1 LIEWPQQ
8 KVSRWRRSFDAPSTS
23 TSTIDPIP
31 KRRWQQRSA
40 QSPAQLLRL
49 VMRGLVADLLVDTD
63 IFIDHLRGAKEF
75 RPKRHRVHYSV
86 VTRAELFAGNSAT
99 DLCSRLLAPFRE
111 VDIDRAIA
119 ERAGR
124 IARESG
130 TRLPDALIAA
140 TALERGLSV
149 VTRNRKHF
157 EPIRGIRLRAID

>member
-1 LIEWPQQ
+1 M
-8 KVSRWRRSFDAPSTS
+8 STL
-23 TSTIDPIP
+23 TIGRILR
-31 KRRWQQRSA
+31 RRWQPHSA
-40 QSPAQLLRL
+40 LSLARQLRP
-49 VMRGLVADLLVDTD
+49 VTRGLVADVLIDTD
-63 IFIDHLRGAKEF
+63 IFIDHLRGAHEF
-75 RPKRHRVHYSV
+75 RPKTHRVHYSV

-111 VDIDRAIA
+111 VEIDRAIA

-140 TALERGLSV
+140 TALERGLGV

-157 EPIRGIRLRAID
+157 EPIKGIRLRSID